1 VVKIASNSPVIALC
15 LGLGLG
21 VLGACGG
28 GLGDAKNDF
37 RKGRYAEAKTEL
49 LALEVD
55 ERTWDEQRRCEYALY
70 RGLVHNAL
78 GDRGPASIWLKEAR
92 ALADAHPGILGADD
106 LTRLQ
111 LALEGLGPDAAPA
124 P

>member
-1 VVKIASNSPVIALC
+1 MVKVLASLVALTVATGIC
-15 LGLGLG
+15 G
-21 VLGACGG
+21 CGG
-28 GLGDAKNDF
+28 GLAEAKSDF

-49 LALEVD
+49 VALEVD
-55 ERTWDEQRRCEYALY
+55 ERSWDDQRRCEYALY

-92 ALADAHPGILGADD
+92 ALADAHPGVLGADD

-111 LALEGLGPDAAPA
+111 LALEGMGPDAAPA

>member
-1 VVKIASNSPVIALC
+1 MVKVLAPFIALT
-15 LGLGLG
+15 LAAG
-21 VLGACGG
+21 VCACGG
-28 GLGDAKNDF
+28 GLAEAKGDF
-37 RKGRYAEAKTEL
+37 RKGRYAEAKAEL
-49 LALEVD
+49 IALEVD
-55 ERTWDEQRRCEYALY
+55 ERIWDEQRRCEYALY

-92 ALADAHPGILGADD
+92 ALVDAHPGVLGADD

-111 LALEGLGPDAAPA
+111 LALEGMGPDAAPA

>member
-1 VVKIASNSPVIALC
+1 MSKLLVPVIALSIATC
-15 LGLGLG
+15 
-21 VLGACGG
+21 VCACGS
-28 GLGDAKNDF
+28 GLQDAKGDF
-37 RKGRYAEAKTEL
+37 RKGRYAEAKAEL
-49 LALEVD
+49 LSLEAE

-92 ALADAHPGILGADD
+92 ALADAHPGVLGADD
-106 LTRLQ
+106 VTRLQ
-111 LALEGLGPDAAPA
+111 LALEGMGPDAAPA

>member
-1 VVKIASNSPVIALC
+1 MVKDVVIATLLAFC
-15 LGLGLG
+15 LA
-21 VLGACGG
+21 LGACGG
-28 GLGDAKNDF
+28 GLAEAKGDF

-55 ERTWDEQRRCEYALY
+55 ERSWDDQRRCEYALY

-92 ALADAHPGILGADD
+92 ALADAHPGVLGADD

-111 LALEGLGPDAAPA
+111 LALEGLGPDAAAA